1 MYMYFHEESNL
12 VYNFNYSFGQP
23 CIFLLGGAT
32 KQIEPLAMFLNSGDI
47 VVMSGACRLSY
58 HAVPKVIPTNS
69 IPQCFNLSETLQ
81 KKGNKCDKVDP
92 TSLNSRESENLLGVT
107 SIEATVKPLSCIKC
121 DQTEK
126 DSDPITC
133 NTEVSEEDPCNVC
146 DKSEEKPAAN
156 ATCTCLHHKAG
167 LDCKE
172 SVEEMIASVN
182 EKVENTLQTIDWEP
196 FGSYIKEER
205 INMNV
210 RQVFYPGQCWPED
223 TQETLKDHSERPDKK
238 VKLDLK

>member
-47 VVMSGACRLSY
+47 IVMSGACRLSY

-81 KKGNKCDKVDP
+81 KGNNCDKVDP
-92 TSLNSRESENLLGVT
+92 TSLNSRESE
-107 SIEATVKPLSCIKC
+107 AAVKPLSCVTC
-121 DQTEK
+121 DCTK
-126 DSDPITC
+126 RDTDAKTS

-146 DKSEEKPAAN
+146 DKSEEKPAVSK
-156 ATCTCLHHKAG
+156 TCTCLHHKAE
-167 LDCKE
+167 LNCKE
-172 SVEEMIASVN
+172 SVEEMIVSVN
-182 EKVENTLQTIDWEP
+182 EKIENTLQTIDWEP

-223 TQETLKDHSERPDKK
+223 TQEAEKGDSERPDKK
-238 VKLDLK
+238 VKLDLM

>member
-32 KQIEPLAMFLNSGDI
+32 KQTEPVAMFLNSGDI

-69 IPQCFNLSETLQ
+69 IPQCFNLPETLQ
-81 KKGNKCDKVDP
+81 KSNNCDKVDS
-92 TSLNSRESENLLGVT
+92 TSSNLRKSENLLGVT
-107 SIEATVKPLSCIKC
+107 SSEATVKPLSCMKC
-121 DQTEK
+121 DHTERDT
-126 DSDPITC
+126 DS

-146 DKSEEKPAAN
+146 DKSEEKPTVN
-156 ATCTCLHHKAG
+156 KNCTCLHHKAG
-167 LDCKE
+167 LNCKE

-182 EKVENTLQTIDWEP
+182 EKIENTMQTIGWEP

-223 TQETLKDHSERPDKK
+223 TQETQKDHSERPDKK
-238 VKLDLK
+238 VKLDLM